1 MQGHIHKRVR
11 ICNNGRV
18 STLWYVVIDVPRHAD
33 GKRRQKWHGGYR
45 TKRAAPAIRARLI
58 HELSTGYYVEPS
70 TMRFDEWLWDYWMPV
85 VETRVKPSTVHAYR
99 TTIRNHIA
107 PELGGIPLARLKPQ
121 MFNNLYQRL
130 LQSGNMVTGEGLA
143 ISFVGSIHA
152 VIRKALN
159 DAVDAGLLPRSPAKG
174 VKPPRERASSM
185 ELRYW
190 TPTELRT
197 FLDLIR
203 GHRLEAALHL
213 IAMTGARRGEIA
225 GLRWVDVDL
234 EAARITIRQTLL
246 TVGGEIQVSSPKS
259 SRGRTL
265 DLDEKTAALLRRH
278 LDQQQSRGEAYLNR
292 DGGVGYVFRRK
303 DGGRI
308 DPRDLY
314 AAFRW
319 IVDNSDLPRI
329 RLHDLRH
336 THASIAVKAGVP
348 IGVVSE
354 RLGHSDPGF
363 TLARYSHIMP
373 GMQREAAD
381 MIARAV
387 HLDDITGST
396 S

>member
-11 ICNNGRV
+11 TCKNGRI
-18 STLWYVVIDVPRHAD
+18 STLWYVVVDVPRHAD

-45 TKRAAPAIRARLI
+45 TKRAAEAIRARLI
-58 HELSTGYYVEPS
+58 HELSTGFYVEPS
-70 TMRFDEWLWDYWMPV
+70 TMRFDEWLFDYWLPV

-99 TTIRNHIA
+99 TSIQNHIA
-107 PELGGIPLARLKPQ
+107 PELGGIPLSKLKPQ

-130 LQSGNMVTGEGLA
+130 LQSGNIRTGEGLA
-143 ISFVGSIHA
+143 VSFVAGIHA
-152 VIRKALN
+152 VIRKSLN

-174 VKPPRERASSM
+174 AKPPRDRAGSM

-190 TPTELRT
+190 TPAELKT

-213 IAMTGARRGEIA
+213 LAMTGARRGEAA
-225 GLRWVDVDL
+225 GLRWVDTDL
-234 EAARITIRQTLL
+234 ENARITIRQTLL
-246 TVGGEIQVSSPKS
+246 TVGREIQVSSPKS
-259 SRGRTL
+259 NRGRTI
-265 DLDEKTAALLRRH
+265 DLDERTTAVLRKH
-278 LDQQQSRGEAYLNR
+278 LEQQQSRGDTYLNR
-292 DGGVGYVFRRK
+292 DGGEGYVFRRR

-314 AAFRW
+314 ASFRR

-363 TLARYSHIMP
+363 TLSRYSHIMP

-381 MIARAV
+381 KIARAV
-387 HLDDITGST
+387 HLDDVTAA
-396 S
+396 

>member
-11 ICNNGRV
+11 TCKSGRV
-18 STLWYVVIDVPRHAD
+18 STLWYVVVDLPRHAD

-45 TKRAAPAIRARLI
+45 TKKAAEAVRARLI
-58 HELSTGYYVEPS
+58 HELSTGFYVEPS
-70 TMRFDEWLWDYWMPV
+70 TMRFDEWLFDYWLPV

-99 TTIRNHIA
+99 TSIQNHIA
-107 PELGGIPLARLKPQ
+107 PELGGISLAKLKPQ
-121 MFNNLYQRL
+121 MFNNLYQCL
-130 LQSGNMVTGEGLA
+130 LQSGNKKTGEGLA
-143 ISFVGSIHA
+143 VSFVASIHA
-152 VIRKALN
+152 VIRKSLN

-174 VKPPRERASSM
+174 VKPPRDRAGSM

-190 TPTELRT
+190 TPAELKT
-197 FLDLIR
+197 FLDLIQ
-203 GHRLEAALHL
+203 GHRLEVSLHR
-213 IAMTGARRGEIA
+213 IAMTGTRRGEIA

-234 EAARITIRQTLL
+234 ETARITIRQTLL
-246 TVGGEIQVSSPKS
+246 TVGRQIVVSSPKS
-259 SRGRTL
+259 NRGRTI
-265 DLDEKTAALLRRH
+265 DLDERTSALLRRH
-278 LDQQQSRGEAYLNR
+278 LEQQQARSEVYLNR
-292 DGGVGYVFRRK
+292 DGGEGYVFRRRNG
-303 DGGRI
+303 DRI

-319 IVDNSDLPRI
+319 VVDQSDLPRI

-363 TLARYSHIMP
+363 TLASYSHIMP

-381 MIARAV
+381 KIARAV
-387 HLDDITGST
+387 HLDEVTGGT

>member
-11 ICNNGRV
+11 TCKNGRV
-18 STLWYVVIDVPRHAD
+18 STLWYVVVDVPRHAD

-45 TKRAAPAIRARLI
+45 TKRAAEAIRARLI

-85 VETRVKPSTVHAYR
+85 VETRVKPSTVHSYSAV
-99 TTIRNHIA
+99 IRNHVA
-107 PELGGIPLARLKPQ
+107 PELGGVPLANLKPQ
-121 MFNNLYQRL
+121 MFHNLYQRL
-130 LQSGNMVTGEGLA
+130 LQSGNVTTGGGLA
-143 ISFVGSIHA
+143 VTSVRNVHLIIH
-152 VIRKALN
+152 KALS
-159 DAVDAGLLPRSPAKG
+159 DAVDAGLLPRSPASR
-174 VKPPRERASSM
+174 VKPPRSRADST

-190 TPTELRT
+190 TPAELKT

-203 GHRLEAALHL
+203 GHRLETALHL
-213 IAMTGARRGEIA
+213 TAMTGARRGEIA

-234 EAARITIRQTLL
+234 DVARITIRQTLL
-246 TVGGEIQVSSPKS
+246 TVGGKVEVSSPKS
-259 SRGRTL
+259 NRGRTI
-265 DLDEKTAALLRRH
+265 DLDQRTNTLLRQH
-278 LDQQQSRGEAYLNR
+278 LEQQQARGEAYLNR
-292 DGGVGYVFRRK
+292 DGGEGYLFRGK
-303 DGGRI
+303 DGSRI
-308 DPRDLY
+308 HPRALHN
-314 AAFRW
+314 AFRW

-363 TLARYSHIMP
+363 TLSRYSHIMP

-381 MIARAV
+381 KIARVV
-387 HLDDITGST
+387 HLDEVTAA
-396 S
+396 

>member
-1 MQGHIHKRVR
+1 MQGHIHKRVKT
-11 ICNNGRV
+11 CKNGRV
-18 STLWYVVIDVPRHAD
+18 STLWYVVVDLPRRAD

-45 TKRAAPAIRARLI
+45 TKKAAEAIRARLI
-58 HELSTGYYVEPS
+58 HELSTGFYVEPS

-85 VETRVKPSTVHAYR
+85 VETRVKPSTVHSYHMV
-99 TTIRNHIA
+99 IRNHIA
-107 PELGGIPLARLKPQ
+107 PELGGIPLANLKPQ
-121 MFNNLYQRL
+121 MFHNLYQRL
-130 LQSGNMVTGEGLA
+130 LQSGNIRNGEGLA
-143 ISFVGSIHA
+143 VSFVRGIHS
-152 VIRKALN
+152 VIRKSLN

-174 VKPPRERASSM
+174 VKPPRDRAGSM

-190 TPTELRT
+190 TPTELKT
-197 FLDLIR
+197 FLDLIK

-234 EAARITIRQTLL
+234 ETARITIRQSLL
-246 TVGGEIQVSSPKS
+246 TVGGEILVSSPKS
-259 SRGRTL
+259 NRGRTI
-265 DLDEKTAALLRRH
+265 DLDERTTALLGRH
-278 LDQQQSRGEAYLNR
+278 LNQQQVRGDAYLNR
-292 DGGVGYVFRRK
+292 DGGEGYVFRRR
-303 DGGRI
+303 DGARI

-363 TLARYSHIMP
+363 TLSRYSHIMP

-381 MIARAV
+381 KIARAV
-387 HLDDITGST
+387 HLDDVPAA
-396 S
+396 